1 MMSLFAMPYIF
12 ADSLGDFYVFNAKMI
27 EAEERVAELGNKDF
41 ALNLRKKY
49 NELKTENPQFR
60 DYIDKREDAL
70 NWLLTDTQTEH
81 LISRLKEIHGGDLI
95 ISQSDNGNYDKSRL
109 IALWARSLSLE
120 IEKSK
125 DSEDKAKLPLAYFL
139 QGKADFHFSR
149 LGSDSLKKFLDLS
162 VDSKSKFKKW
172 RVEAK
177 EIMQLLNTNRQGP
190 EKENSVKTHIFSN

>member
-1 MMSLFAMPYIF
+1 MSLFVNPNVF

-49 NELKTENPQFR
+49 NELKTENPQYR
-60 DYIDKREDAL
+60 EYIDKRENTL
-70 NWLLTDTQTEH
+70 NWLSTDTQTEH
-81 LISRLKEIHGGDLI
+81 LINRLSEIHGGELI
-95 ISQSDNGNYDKSRL
+95 ISQSDDGNYEKSRL

-120 IEKSK
+120 IEQSK
-125 DSEDKAKLPLAYFL
+125 NSEDKAKLPLVYFL

-162 VDSKSKFKKW
+162 IDNQSKFKKW
-172 RVEAK
+172 RIEAK

-190 EKENSVKTHIFSN
+190 EKENAVKTHILSN

>member
-1 MMSLFAMPYIF
+1 MLECQQY
-12 ADSLGDFYVFNAKMI
+12 
-27 EAEERVAELGNKDF
+27 
-41 ALNLRKKY
+41 LRKKY

-81 LISRLKEIHGGDLI
+81 LINRLRDIHSGDLI
-95 ISQSDNGNYDKSRL
+95 ISQSDNGNYEKSRL

-125 DSEDKAKLPLAYFL
+125 NSEDKAKLPLAYFL

-162 VDSKSKFKKW
+162 VENKSKFKKW
-172 RVEAK
+172 REEAK

-190 EKENSVKTHIFSN
+190 EKENSVKTHLLSN

>member
-1 MMSLFAMPYIF
+1 MSLFVITNVF

-27 EAEERVAELGNKDF
+27 DAEERMAELGNKDI

-60 DYIDKREDAL
+60 EFIDKREEAL
-70 NWLLTDTQTEH
+70 NWLTTDTQTEH
-81 LISRLKEIHGGDLI
+81 LINRLSEIHGGELI

-109 IALWARSLSLE
+109 IAIWARSLSLE

-125 DSEDKAKLPLAYFL
+125 KSEDKAKLPLAYFL

-149 LGSDSLKKFLDLS
+149 LGADSLKKFLDLS
-162 VDSKSKFKKW
+162 IDNKTKFKKW
-172 RVEAK
+172 RKEAK
-177 EIMQLLNTNRQGP
+177 EIMQLLNTNREGP
-190 EKENSVKTHIFSN
+190 EKDYGIKTHILNN